1 VAHIKEDTSIK
12 ADTPTSAMSTA
23 EPRRTELVPFS
34 NALLYLVF
42 CLLAATGLAMEFRLD
57 DSNTALLGVAKR
69 DWAKVHA
76 LTAISFLS
84 LTAIH
89 LWVNWP
95 WLRTLLTRLRWPTL
109 VVTTA
114 GLFILATFLLAPTK

>member
-1 VAHIKEDTSIK
+1 MTSPQGE
-12 ADTPTSAMSTA
+12 TPAPATSTA
-23 EPRRTELVPFS
+23 SPRRTELVAFS
-34 NALLYLVF
+34 NALLYLAF

-57 DSNTALLGVAKR
+57 DSNANLLGVAKR
-69 DWAKVHA
+69 DWARVHA

-95 WLRTLLTRLRWPTL
+95 WLRALLARLRWPTL
-109 VVTTA
+109 VVTTT
-114 GLFILATFLLAPTK
+114 GLVILATFLLAPTR

>member
-1 VAHIKEDTSIK
+1 MTPIKE
-12 ADTPTSAMSTA
+12 DTPTSATPTPA
-23 EPRRTELVPFS
+23 RRRTESDAFT
-34 NALLYLVF
+34 NAFLYLVF

-57 DSNTALLGVAKR
+57 DGDATLLGVAKR
-69 DWAKVHA
+69 DWARVHA

-89 LWVNWP
+89 LWVHWP
-95 WLRTLLTRLRWPTL
+95 WLRALLARLRWPTL

-114 GLFILATFLLAPTK
+114 GLVIVATFLLAPTR

>member
-1 VAHIKEDTSIK
+1 MTPARQ
-12 ADTPTSAMSTA
+12 DTPAAA
-23 EPRRTELVPFS
+23 EASSSPRRTELIPFS

-57 DSNTALLGVAKR
+57 DSNAILLGVAKR
-69 DWAKVHA
+69 DWARVHA

-95 WLRTLLTRLRWPTL
+95 WLRALLARLRWPTL
-109 VVTTA
+109 VVTGA
-114 GLFILATFLLAPTK
+114 GMIILATFLLAPTR

>member
-1 VAHIKEDTSIK
+1 MPLVQEDTL
-12 ADTPTSAMSTA
+12 TSATSTA
-23 EPRRTELVPFS
+23 APRRTELVPFS
-34 NALLYLVF
+34 NALLYLAF

-57 DSNTALLGVAKR
+57 DGSATLLGVAKR
-69 DWAKVHA
+69 DWARIHA

-95 WLRTLLTRLRWPTL
+95 WLRALLIRLRWPTL
-109 VVTTA
+109 VVTTV
-114 GLFILATFLLAPTK
+114 GLVILATFLFAPVR